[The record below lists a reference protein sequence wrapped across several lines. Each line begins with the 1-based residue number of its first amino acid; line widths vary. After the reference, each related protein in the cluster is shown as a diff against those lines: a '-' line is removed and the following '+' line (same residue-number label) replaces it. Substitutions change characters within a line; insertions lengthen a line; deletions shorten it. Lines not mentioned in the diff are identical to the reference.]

1 MCLLSLLHSALTGR
15 RGTQGPKMQTYISLM
30 PALTCLFARAQAD
43 EARKAQIEAHGQMAS
58 MVVEDKVAAPAAG
71 PASYAPTM

>member
-1 MCLLSLLHSALTGR
+1 
-15 RGTQGPKMQTYISLM
+15 M